1 MAFEAGVKVSGST
14 ELHDCGAIAV
24 DSPTGPD
31 SHVPAG
37 DEPYQPDSRHGK
49 VVNMTVKVKP
59 TGDTAVRQKAMAK

>member
-1 MAFEAGVKVSGST
+1 MAFEAGVKVSDST
-14 ELHDCGAIAV
+14 KLPDCGAIAV

-37 DEPYQPDSRHGK
+37 DEPYQPDSRHGE

-59 TGDTAVRQKAMAK
+59 TGDTAIR